1 MKNTLLIIATF
12 ISVAAFSQAPVQ
24 ASNTVVTKDAK
35 AQIKFDNTVID
46 FGKIKKDIPVEK
58 EFTFT
63 NTGNAPLIISS
74 AHASCGCT
82 TPVAPK
88 DPIAP
93 GQTATIKAGFNARNL
108 GHFSKPI
115 TVTSNAD
122 ESSIIVT
129 ITGEV
134 VE

>member
-74 AHASCGCT
+74 AHASC
-82 TPVAPK
+82 
-88 DPIAP
+88 
-93 GQTATIKAGFNARNL
+93 
-108 GHFSKPI
+108 
-115 TVTSNAD
+115 
-122 ESSIIVT
+122 
-129 ITGEV
+129 
-134 VE
+134 

>member
-1 MKNTLLIIATF
+1 MKKTLLIIAAF
-12 ISVAAFSQAPVQ
+12 ISVAAFAQVPVQ
-24 ASNTVVTKDAK
+24 ALNTVVSKDAK
-35 AQIKFDNTVID
+35 AQIKFDNVVID

-58 EFTFT
+58 DFTFT

-93 GQTATIKAGFNARNL
+93 GQTGTIKAGFNARNV
-108 GHFSKPI
+108 GHFSNME
-115 TVTSNAD
+115 SNPKRRWAPPAKR
-122 ESSIIVT
+122 
-129 ITGEV
+129 V
-134 VE
+134 VRLRPG